1 MRRENQREKKKKNVL
16 QVGVRV
22 DIDHHSLSSQV
33 TEKNTQKVAMHLRV
47 SKPFLIRR

>member
-1 MRRENQREKKKKNVL
+1 MRRENQREKKKNVL